1 MRGVLA
7 TMVAVAGLAA
17 CGPPEE
23 LAQVQAPLTATDV
36 DVAPECN
43 GYMTF
48 VNTASY
54 ETLHVYVPSNVA
66 NNIIAARPMGAL
78 AALIAVDQVGPTRL
92 QTLYNASVSLGY
104 INASS
109 CVGLYDNL
117 LVSADDAAAIVSLV
131 NGISDQEMHDILPYA
146 WNGAVALLAGRPF
159 TTAAQV
165 SNTAGIGPVSMRN
178 LRNAATLSR
187 PFEQLAAAVN
197 GVYGQA
203 RLLRHFDWYQELQNA
218 NYAYRLSGMT
228 CFGVDPALLP
238 NGAEIRPNLADAT
251 EVYNAASYTVTYAN
265 YFINPDIDGTAG
277 LANLQSV
284 TAGKAFF
291 GCYIEYAND
300 PWSGHTI
307 RFFVDQVAG
316 VEVLAETWWSE

>member
-7 TMVAVAGLAA
+7 TMVVVAGLAA
-17 CGPPEE
+17 CGTPEE
-23 LAQVQAPLTATDV
+23 VAQVQASLTATDV
-36 DVAPECN
+36 DVAPECA

-54 ETLHVYVPSNVA
+54 DTLHLYVPSNVA
-66 NNIIAARPMGAL
+66 LNIISARPMAAL
-78 AALIAVDQVGPTRL
+78 ADLIAVDQVGPTRL
-92 QTLYNASVSLGY
+92 QTLYNASIAQGFL
-104 INASS
+104 NAST

-117 LVSADDAAAIVSLV
+117 LVSADDAAATVSLV

-146 WNGAVALLAGRPF
+146 WNGAVNLLAGRPF
-159 TTAAQV
+159 TTVAQI
-165 SNTAGIGPVSMRN
+165 SNTSGIGAVSMRN

-197 GVYGQA
+197 GVHGQA
-203 RLLRHFDWYQELQNA
+203 RLLRHFDWYQELMNA
-218 NYAYRLSGMT
+218 NYAYRLTGMT
-228 CFGVDPALLP
+228 CFGVDPSLLP
-238 NGAEIRPNLADAT
+238 NGAEIRSNLADAT
-251 EVYNAASYTVTYAN
+251 EVYDAASYTVTYAN
-265 YFINPDIDGTAG
+265 YFANPDIDGTAG

-284 TAGKAFF
+284 TAGKSFF
-291 GCYIEYAND
+291 GCSIEYAND

-316 VEVLAETWWSE
+316 VEVLAETWWVE

>member
-7 TMVAVAGLAA
+7 TMFVIAGLAA
-17 CGPPEE
+17 CGSPEE

-36 DVAPECN
+36 DVAPECA

-54 ETLHVYVPSNVA
+54 DTLHLYVPSNVA
-66 NNIIAARPMGAL
+66 LNIIAARPMPAL
-78 AALIAVDQVGPTRL
+78 ADLIAVDQVGPTRL
-92 QTLYNASVSLGY
+92 QALYNASIAQGF
-104 INASS
+104 IDAST

-117 LVSADDAAAIVSLV
+117 LVSADDAAATVSLV
-131 NGISDQEMHDILPYA
+131 NGISDQELHDILPYA
-146 WNGAVALLAGRPF
+146 WNGAVNLLAARPF
-159 TTAAQV
+159 TSVAQI
-165 SNTAGIGPVSMRN
+165 SNTSGIGPVSMRN

-187 PFEQLAAAVN
+187 PFEQLADAVN
-197 GVYGQA
+197 GVHWQA
-203 RLLRHFDWYQELQNA
+203 RLLRHFDWYQELMNA
-218 NYAYRLSGMT
+218 SSAYRLSGMT

-238 NGAEIRPNLADAT
+238 NGAEIRSNLADAT
-251 EVYNAASYTVTYAN
+251 EVYDAASYTVSYAN
-265 YFINPDIDGTAG
+265 NFATPDIDGTAG
-277 LANLQSV
+277 LANLQDV
-284 TAGKAFF
+284 TAGKSFF